1 MSIYGDWEGA
11 IGRPLIFS
19 FNFVHRRK
27 ALNVPEPLFPR
38 HANLQEAITLT
49 GSLKKSLREYCLLK
63 SIDVYRSNKSFK
75 QIITMIDYYSSSGFY
90 DRFIFANNEENQFSI
105 DESFKKK
112 FT

>member
-1 MSIYGDWEGA
+1 LKYFALEILEFFFFEIVVLFRGQKNCRLFYFLVWVPWRSRAMSIYGDWEGA

-49 GSLKKSLREYCLLK
+49 GSLKK
-63 SIDVYRSNKSFK
+63 V
-75 QIITMIDYYSSSGFY
+75 
-90 DRFIFANNEENQFSI
+90 
-105 DESFKKK
+105 
-112 FT
+112 